1 MHSVSLRRTFVGLY
15 RGDLSLWLAG
25 DSVTTLVTDW
35 SFTDAVQTVQ
45 IETRTWYFIPHF
57 VRTFIA
63 RDDAQ
68 LYLFSEYFAPAP
80 GQPDL
85 RDHFPEAR
93 FWNRMVVRDPRI
105 RVKIGNRLF
114 NMRAYPVTDP
124 SGNAA
129 ARQAFLSKYADVGKQ
144 QESPESRRP
153 NCISFAWSQDGMTDR
168 QIGVLS
174 GVSWCRA
181 PQPGNYNQPSRVFL
195 IELRNP
201 RAIGEGPGG
210 TFEQYKSLPRI
221 DASSFAFR
229 LLVPTEAFSC

>member
-1 MHSVSLRRTFVGLY
+1 MKRSKRLGLVILTIVVFALAMHSVSLRRTFVGLY
-15 RGDLSLWLAG
+15 RGDLGLWLMG
-25 DSVTTLVTDW
+25 DPVTTPVTDW

-57 VRTFIA
+57 VRTFVA

-124 SGNAA
+124 SRNAA

-144 QESPESRRP
+144 QELPESRRP
-153 NCISFAWSQDGMTDR
+153 RLYF
-168 QIGVLS
+168 
-174 GVSWCRA
+174 
-181 PQPGNYNQPSRVFL
+181 
-195 IELRNP
+195 
-201 RAIGEGPGG
+201 
-210 TFEQYKSLPRI
+210 
-221 DASSFAFR
+221 FR
-229 LLVPTEAFSC
+229 LEQGWNDGR